1 MDFEP
6 PHDDEGD
13 PKKIFWKML
22 TYQLNARDSRSGQYG
37 PSPLESLP
45 SFLFLFAF
53 SFLVLL
59 VLLRLDD
66 TEKFSVVVAEVCG

>member
-13 PKKIFWKML
+13 PKKMFWKML

-37 PSPLESLP
+37 PSPLESLLLSSSCSLSP
-45 SFLFLFAF
+45 SWY
-53 SFLVLL
+53 SWCSSGG
-59 VLLRLDD
+59 
-66 TEKFSVVVAEVCG
+66 TIQKFSVVVAEVCG

>member
-1 MDFEP
+1 MDFER

-45 SFLFLFAF
+45 ILY
-53 SFLVLL
+53 LL
-59 VLLRLDD
+59 SSSCSLSPSWYSWCSSGWTIQRSSQL
-66 TEKFSVVVAEVCG
+66 